1 MRMIFFSFCIW
12 CQVVNSLSTLNRSQ
26 NANWIY
32 DSACS
37 ADVLLYHHFFTYL
50 LVFLVQNQGFYL
62 CIERIGRFHQSKC
75 TWQEFYFRATPMLNN
90 DPKPFCWSRHLE
102 MFPVFLTSGDRNDRK
117 KERKNNNMKKWTI
130 NTTLKAIWT
139 DDSVNFAI
147 SKGHTIQ
154 LFFRLM
160 YKFCFCSA
168 LFCMDKCHSFKLV
181 IGQNVLVIQ
190 LDILE
195 KKNCLLKF
203 WLRNR
208 PHI

>member
-12 CQVVNSLSTLNRSQ
+12 CQVVNSLSTLNRLQ

-62 CIERIGRFHQSKC
+62 CIERIRRFHQSRC
-75 TWQEFYFRATPMLNN
+75 TWREFYFRATPMLNN

-154 LFFRLM
+154 LFFRLN
-160 YKFCFCSA
+160 
-168 LFCMDKCHSFKLV
+168 KLYTSIV
-181 IGQNVLVIQ
+181 SVLPYFVWTNVTLS
-190 LDILE
+190 
-195 KKNCLLKF
+195 N
-203 WLRNR
+203 
-208 PHI
+208 